1 MDVLPHDG
9 ESESES
15 ESGKVCLFQTGLFRN
30 GDDLM

>member
-15 ESGKVCLFQTGLFRN
+15 ESGKVCLFKMELIRN
-30 GDDLM
+30 D